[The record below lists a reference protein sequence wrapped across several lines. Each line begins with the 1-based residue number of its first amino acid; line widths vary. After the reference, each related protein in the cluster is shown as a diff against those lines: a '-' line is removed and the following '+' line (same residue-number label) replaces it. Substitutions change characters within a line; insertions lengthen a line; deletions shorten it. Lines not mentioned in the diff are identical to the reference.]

1 MSPDELKIA
10 ARLAGI
16 DPERNPMERQAL
28 IGRLLDWVRD
38 AVGAP
43 TDEPEEVERSATVW
57 LAEVAGLEPSP
68 GETPDHLEERV
79 WGRLTEDAAKHLIPV
94 WKVASSM
101 AALGP
106 ADALA
111 DERKLLDNVARR
123 LLPSESTRA
132 AMRQEWESMCA
143 QPVRHHSELVERLA
157 PELKALSERP
167 DLIKSTLVLTLVVAM
182 ADSNFELE
190 EDRLYDRIAAK
201 LGVDKDVA
209 ERLKTEVSRAFWDA
223 KERLSPR
230 FTGVEDVRITH
241 EISLRAAHESLE
253 RVGGLEELEEEAAT
267 GFLAG
272 LHRGMFQDRDFQ
284 KGMKAWRKTP
294 LHWPVGLAVGFSLF
308 LRGRMRKGTQRNLLQ
323 FLYLAYTRQAAA
335 AVK

>member
-1 MSPDELKIA
+1 MSADELKIA

-16 DPERNPMERQAL
+16 DPEHPPRDRKAL
-28 IGRLLDWVRD
+28 TDRILHWVQG

-43 TDEPEEVERSATVW
+43 TDQPEEVEHAAALW
-57 LAEVAGLEPSP
+57 LADVAGLEAGE
-68 GETPDHLEERV
+68 GETSAVLEERV

-94 WKVASSM
+94 WKIASSM

-106 ADALA
+106 PDALA
-111 DERKLLDNVARR
+111 DERKLLDNVAER
-123 LLPSESTRA
+123 LLPSEKTRA
-132 AMRQEWESMCA
+132 AMRREWEALCA
-143 QPVRHHSELVERLA
+143 TPVRHHGELVERLG
-157 PELKALSERP
+157 PELEALAERP
-167 DLIKSTLVLTLVVAM
+167 ELIKSTLILTLVVAM
-182 ADSNFELE
+182 ADSNFEFE
-190 EDRLYDRIAAK
+190 EARLYERIAAR

-209 ERLKTEVSRAFWDA
+209 EKLKEQVSRAFWDA

-230 FTGVEDVRITH
+230 FTGTEDHKLTH

-253 RVGGLEELEEEAAT
+253 TVGGLEDLEEEAAT

-272 LHRGMFQDRDFQ
+272 LHRGIFQDRDFQ

-294 LHWPVGLAVGFSLF
+294 LHWPVGLAVGFTHY

-323 FLYLAYTRQAAA
+323 FLYLAHTRQAAA
-335 AVK
+335 SVK